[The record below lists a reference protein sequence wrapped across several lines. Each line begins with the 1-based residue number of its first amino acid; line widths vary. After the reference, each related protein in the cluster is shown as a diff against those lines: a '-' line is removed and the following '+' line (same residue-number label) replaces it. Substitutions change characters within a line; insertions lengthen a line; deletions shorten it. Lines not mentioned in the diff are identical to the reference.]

1 MSIVREINPNK
12 RRVEMKRLK
21 KGSETGR
28 FGVRW
33 IQKDMYGAF
42 NLIRSATYNTIEERI
57 EAMDCIRSQKT
68 KRFLESFYLH
78 PCPDS
83 KETQSQKYMD
93 SGATWK
99 AELNEY
105 VYSARY

>member
-1 MSIVREINPNK
+1 
-12 RRVEMKRLK
+12 MKRLK

-33 IQKDMYGAF
+33 IQKDMYGESR
-42 NLIRSATYNTIEERI
+42 LQATYDTLEERL
-57 EAMDCIRSQKT
+57 EAEEIIKHQKT
-68 KRFLESFYLH
+68 KRISGTFYLH

-83 KETQSQKYMD
+83 KEVQSQKYMD
-93 SGATWK
+93 SGATWNR
-99 AELNEY
+99 ELNDY

>member
-1 MSIVREINPNK
+1 
-12 RRVEMKRLK
+12 MKRLK

-33 IQKDMYGAF
+33 IQKDMYGEF
-42 NLIRSATYNTIEERI
+42 RLIREAAYDTIEERI
-57 EAMDCIRSQKT
+57 DAEDCIKSQKT

-83 KETQSQKYMD
+83 REIQSQKYMD

-99 AELNEY
+99 PELNDY
-105 VYSARY
+105 VFSARY